1 MKIVK
6 NKLTKDPLDRDLSG
20 LLSDKTSWKP
30 LSLFFDTEMKKK
42 DSALTIRL
50 SEDLLI
56 LIKKQAK
63 KQKIDVQKLV
73 RKILMEKLAEAA

>member
-1 MKIVK
+1 MKTTK
-6 NKLTKDPLDRDLSG
+6 NRLAKDPLDRDLSA
-20 LLSDKTSWKP
+20 LLSDKASWKP

-50 SEDLLI
+50 SEDLLM